1 MADLV
6 YPVYPDG
13 LAIYS
18 MTLHPELK
26 PHDEIADTSI
36 MQTLA
41 WAGGDGYTN
50 AFDQLCAVQACA
62 RVLGH
67 DEVNIGLVAL
77 IYGRWIVIKQSSL
90 TTEHV
95 R

>member
-1 MADLV
+1 MADLQ
-6 YPVYPDG
+6 YRAYIDG

-18 MTLHPELK
+18 VTLNPEIK
-26 PHDEIADTSI
+26 PHDQIEERDI

-41 WAGGDGYTN
+41 WSSGDGYSA

-67 DEVNIGLVAL
+67 DEINIGLAAL
-77 IYGRWIVIKQSSL
+77 IHGKWIAIKQSNL
-90 TTEHV
+90 TMEHS

>member
-1 MADLV
+1 MSDLQ
-6 YPVYPDG
+6 YRAYIDG

-18 MTLHPELK
+18 VTLNPEIQ
-26 PHDEIADTSI
+26 PHDEIVDSNP
-36 MQTLA
+36 MQILQ
-41 WAGGDGYTN
+41 WSSGDGYTA

-67 DEVNIGLVAL
+67 DQITIGLAAL
-77 IYGRWIVIKQSSL
+77 IHGKWIAIKQSNL
-90 TTEHV
+90 TMEHS